1 MSAMIDLSTVAAPAV
16 VEPLDFEAVLAQLKA
31 KLLEHLPELASV
43 LELESEPLVKLMQ
56 LMAYREVLLRQRI
69 NEAARALLLAYAVGT
84 DLEQLGANYGIT
96 RLPGE
101 TDERLRARV
110 QAAYNRLAA
119 AGPAQAYRQHALA
132 VSADIRDVDV
142 FSEAPGRVTVSVLA
156 CQLVP
161 ETEATAADAAA
172 GLALFGPSGV
182 PGQVLTVQP
191 NSGPLLLQ
199 VLATLNAEDV
209 RPLTDHVVVRAPRII
224 PYTVQ
229 AVLEVR
235 PGPDPAQVL
244 ARRRAELTAYTR
256 ARQVQGEDATL
267 AGIVAALM
275 EPAVRDVRLAA
286 PLDTVA
292 AERGEIA
299 VCIGTTI
306 TAEVLHA

>member
-1 MSAMIDLSTVAAPAV
+1 MSTMIDLSTVAAPTV
-16 VEPLDFEAVLAQLKA
+16 VEPLDFEAVLGQLKA
-31 KLLEHLPELASV
+31 RMLEQLPDLAAV

-69 NEAARALLLAYAVGT
+69 NEAARALMLAYAVGS
-84 DLEQLGANYGIT
+84 DLDQMGANYGIA

-119 AGPAQAYRQHALA
+119 AGPAEAYRQHALG

-156 CQLVP
+156 PQLVA
-161 ETEATAADAAA
+161 EDQATAADAAA
-172 GLALFGPSGV
+172 GLALFGPATQ
-182 PGQVLTVQP
+182 PGKVYIVQP
-191 NSGPLLLQ
+191 GGGPLLLQ
-199 VLATLNAEDV
+199 VLAALNAEHV
-209 RPLTDHVVVRAPRII
+209 RPLTDHVVVRAPRVI
-224 PYTVQ
+224 PYTVE
-229 AVLEVR
+229 AVIEIK

-244 ARRRAELTAYTR
+244 ARRRAELAAYTR
-256 ARQVQGEDATL
+256 ARQAQGEPVTR

-292 AERGEIA
+292 AGRGEIA
-299 VCIGTTI
+299 VCMDTRVTS
-306 TAEVLHA
+306 ELLHA

>member
-172 GLALFGPSGV
+172 GLALFFLNWWMLS
-182 PGQVLTVQP
+182 L
-191 NSGPLLLQ
+191 PLPVEANVAFYAASMAAGYVCLLMAGTWMSR
-199 VLATLNAEDV
+199 LLRTNLMDDV
-209 RPLTDHVVVRAPRII
+209 FNVENESFM
-224 PYTVQ
+224 Q
-229 AVLEVR
+229 E
-235 PGPDPAQVL
+235 
-244 ARRRAELTAYTR
+244 TR
-256 ARQVQGEDATL
+256 LIENEYSVNLPTRFHYNRKWHDG
-267 AGIVAALM
+267 
-275 EPAVRDVRLAA
+275 
-286 PLDTVA
+286 
-292 AERGEIA
+292 
-299 VCIGTTI
+299 
-306 TAEVLHA
+306 